1 MSVVAHGLPTLSQIK
16 NWETAHLAC
25 AARRWTAAAEHWESS
40 FGLIADGVRSPHG
53 TQWEGAAQAAA
64 QARADSDLAG
74 VRMLAD
80 RLRTAARTAV
90 DGGSAIETAKH
101 EALTVI
107 AATNA
112 MGFEVA
118 DDLTVWNRMGAAL
131 RRTDA
136 ELLGISVRTGA
147 AQLAAVDHAV
157 ATELDSVTA
166 GFDALNIGEGPVIAP
181 IAAGDD
187 GQSFGQCFADRFKD
201 DIGEN
206 MVQGVFVGGALGA
219 LRGAVLGVLGGPLG
233 MLGGSVAGFVGG
245 AAGGAMISGPARTA
259 VTSAWDCL

>member
-1 MSVVAHGLPTLSQIK
+1 M
-16 NWETAHLAC
+16 
-25 AARRWTAAAEHWESS
+25 
-40 FGLIADGVRSPHG
+40 
-53 TQWEGAAQAAA
+53 
-64 QARADSDLAG
+64 
-74 VRMLAD
+74 
-80 RLRTAARTAV
+80 
-90 DGGSAIETAKH
+90 
-101 EALTVI
+101 TVI

-131 RRTDA
+131 RRNDA

-166 GFDALNIGEGPVIAP
+166 GFDAFNIGEGPVIAP

-201 DIGEN
+201 DI
-206 MVQGVFVGGALGA
+206 
-219 LRGAVLGVLGGPLG
+219 
-233 MLGGSVAGFVGG
+233 AGFVGG